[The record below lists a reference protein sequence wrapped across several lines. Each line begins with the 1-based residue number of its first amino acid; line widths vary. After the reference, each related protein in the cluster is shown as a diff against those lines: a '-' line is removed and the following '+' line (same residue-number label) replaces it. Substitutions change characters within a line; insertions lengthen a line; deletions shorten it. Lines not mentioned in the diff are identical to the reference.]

1 MLIKIVTCEGLER
14 ALCERGIW
22 KGVGNSQLFLDWREE
37 KVRCQGRN
45 TEGLHSCVLLTSE

>member
-45 TEGLHSCVLLTSE
+45 MEGLHSCVLLTSE